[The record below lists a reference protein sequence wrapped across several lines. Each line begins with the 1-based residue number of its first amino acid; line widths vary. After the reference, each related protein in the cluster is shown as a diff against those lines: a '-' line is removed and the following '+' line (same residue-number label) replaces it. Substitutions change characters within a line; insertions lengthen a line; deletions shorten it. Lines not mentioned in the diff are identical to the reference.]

1 MKSVAVKK
9 KISLAAIA
17 MLAAGV
23 VIGCSKAEQPQAAEP
38 NLAPAPTTPLQT
50 NQQNSE
56 SVPTPPT
63 LVTATSDLVQQLL
76 STRKCQ
82 GCNLRGAN
90 LDKADLNGV
99 DLSNAIL
106 IDADLDET
114 NLSNANLS
122 GADLTDA
129 DLGKANLTGANLS
142 KANFTKADLEDANLT
157 NANVTDAIFTGAD
170 LERVIGLRR

>member
-23 VIGCSKAEQPQAAEP
+23 LAGCSRPEQPQAAKP
-38 NLAPAPTTPLQT
+38 NLAPAPNTSLQT
-50 NQQNSE
+50 NQQNPE
-56 SVPTPPT
+56 SLSPPST
-63 LVTATSDLVQQLL
+63 LVSATSNSVQQLL
-76 STRKCQ
+76 STKKCQ

>member
-1 MKSVAVKK
+1 MNK

-17 MLAAGV
+17 MLAAGIAV
-23 VIGCSKAEQPQAAEP
+23 GCSKPEQPQAAEP
-38 NLAPAPTTPLQT
+38 NLTPVPTTPLQT
-50 NQQNSE
+50 NQQNPE
-56 SVPTPPT
+56 SVVPPST
-63 LVTATSDLVQQLL
+63 LVTATSNQVQQLL
-76 STRKCQ
+76 STKKCQ

-90 LDKADLNGV
+90 LDKADLNGA

-157 NANVTDAIFTGAD
+157 NANVTNAIFTGAD

>member
-1 MKSVAVKK
+1 MKK

-17 MLAAGV
+17 VLAVGV
-23 VIGCSKAEQPQAAEP
+23 VVGCSKAEQPQATEP
-38 NLAPAPTTPLQT
+38 NLAPVPNTPLQK
-50 NQQNSE
+50 NQQNPE
-56 SVPTPPT
+56 SLSPPST
-63 LVTATSDLVQQLL
+63 LVSATSDSVQQLL
-76 STRKCQ
+76 STKKCL

-157 NANVTDAIFTGAD
+157 NANVTDTIFTGAD

>member
-1 MKSVAVKK
+1 MKK
-9 KISLAAIA
+9 KINLAAIA
-17 MLAAGV
+17 ILAAGV
-23 VIGCSKAEQPQAAEP
+23 IVGCSRAEQPQAVQP
-38 NLAPAPTTPLQT
+38 NLAPVRT
-50 NQQNSE
+50 NQQNPE
-56 SVPTPPT
+56 SLPTPST
-63 LVTATSDLVQQLL
+63 LITARGESVQQLL

-82 GCNLRGAN
+82 GCNLQGAD
-90 LDKADLNGV
+90 LDKIDLNGV

-142 KANFTKADLEDANLT
+142 RANFTKADLEDANLS
-157 NANVTDAIFTGAD
+157 NANVTDTTFTGAD
-170 LERVIGLRR
+170 LERVIGLRH

>member
-9 KISLAAIA
+9 KINLAAIA
-17 MLAAGV
+17 ILAAGV
-23 VIGCSKAEQPQAAEP
+23 IVGCSRAEQPQAAQP
-38 NLAPAPTTPLQT
+38 NLAPVPNTPLQT
-50 NQQNSE
+50 NQQNPE
-56 SVPTPPT
+56 SLPTPST
-63 LVTATSDLVQQLL
+63 LVTARSESVQQLL

-82 GCNLRGAN
+82 GCNLRGAD
-90 LDKADLNGV
+90 LDKIDLNGV

-142 KANFTKADLEDANLT
+142 RANFTKADLEDANLS
-157 NANVTDAIFTGAD
+157 NANVTGTTFTGAD
-170 LERVIGLRR
+170 LERVIGLRH

>member
-1 MKSVAVKK
+1 MHS
-9 KISLAAIA
+9 
-17 MLAAGV
+17 GV
-23 VIGCSKAEQPQAAEP
+23 LLGCYRAEKPQAAEP
-38 NLAPAPTTPLQT
+38 NLASVPNTPLRT
-50 NQQNSE
+50 NQQNPERLS
-56 SVPTPPT
+56 TPST
-63 LVTATSDLVQQLL
+63 LVTATGDSVKQLL

-82 GCNLRGAN
+82 GCNFRGAD
-90 LDKADLNGV
+90 LDKVDLNGV

-114 NLSNANLS
+114 NLSNANFS

-142 KANFTKADLEDANLT
+142 RANFTKADLEDANLT
-157 NANVTDAIFTGAD
+157 NANVTDATFTGAD